1 MIENETPIHISAGEH
16 RLADYYRTLQV
27 DPQASKEVIEKAYRA
42 LSLKYHPDKV
52 AAQTEQENRR
62 ASDEWLKIRM
72 AYEVLSDE
80 SKRTAYDEARKRE
93 MLKVFWSEGLLGL
106 ARRYL
111 R

>member
-1 MIENETPIHISAGEH
+1 VGEH
-16 RLADYYRTLQV
+16 RLTDYYRTLQV

-52 AAQTEQENRR
+52 SAQTEQEKRH
-62 ASDEWLKIRM
+62 ASDEWLNIRA

-80 SKRTAYDEARKRE
+80 GKRKEYDDARKRE